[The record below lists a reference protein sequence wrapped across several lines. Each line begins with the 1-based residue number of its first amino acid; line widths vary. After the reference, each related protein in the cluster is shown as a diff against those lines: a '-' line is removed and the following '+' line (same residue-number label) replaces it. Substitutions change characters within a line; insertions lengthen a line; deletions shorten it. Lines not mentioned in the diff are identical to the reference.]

1 MNLPWGACAPIILQR
16 NIYIYIYQYFQKV
29 REGRCNINE
38 MWVNPSKGLF
48 LSFCEYHTVCV
59 ETSVGSQRPFSW
71 AFFEYHSGCG
81 WVNVYVWERL
91 FGPKG
96 SLLLER
102 QSHLGSF
109 PDRRS
114 MLLKG
119 RFPWIHFT
127 VKERTTLLNQYSL
140 FCSIKKKM
148 SMLFKGKFLWI
159 HFTMKGRT
167 TLLNR
172 YSNFRSIKERLLS

>member
-1 MNLPWGACAPIILQR
+1 MKTEKTRVRHELTVRCLRSNHFAKKYIY
-16 NIYIYIYQYFQKV
+16 IYIYIYQCFQKV

-38 MWVNPSKGLF
+38 MWLNPSKGLF

-71 AFFEYHSGCG
+71 AFCEYHSGCG

-140 FCSIKKKM
+140 FCSIKKKVHAIQRQV
-148 SMLFKGKFLWI
+148 SLN
-159 HFTMKGRT
+159 
-167 TLLNR
+167 TLYNEGTNN
-172 YSNFRSIKERLLS
+172 SA